1 VGKIRHTGVTSAQ
14 QFPDV
19 IPLPGF
25 DAVEQADQ
33 IISIFGTQN
42 SVFPER
48 SGLDGELSNRTG
60 TKVLPP
66 VQVVPAL

>member
-42 SVFPER
+42 SVFPEDLALMDSYR
-48 SGLDGELSNRTG
+48 TELGQRFCLRC
-60 TKVLPP
+60 K
-66 VQVVPAL
+66 